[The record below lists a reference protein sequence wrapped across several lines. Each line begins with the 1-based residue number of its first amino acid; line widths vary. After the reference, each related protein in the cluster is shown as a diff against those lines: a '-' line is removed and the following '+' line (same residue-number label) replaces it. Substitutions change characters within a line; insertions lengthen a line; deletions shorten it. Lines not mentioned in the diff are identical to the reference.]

1 MPANKPAGKPG
12 MQVYPH
18 ALKRVFQTVWKA
30 YKWQVILVAVLII
43 VSALGNVYGSMFQ
56 QRLIDDYI
64 TPMVQSGSNDFHP
77 LLLAIAQMVMVY
89 LIAIAATYF
98 WNRTMISISLG
109 TLNNVRK
116 ELFAHMESL
125 PLRYFDTHAHGDVL
139 SVYTNDTDTLDQ
151 LISQSVP
158 QIFSS
163 GMTIL
168 MVVVSMFSLSWQ
180 LALITI
186 GFSLLMLL
194 TARTITA
201 YSGKYF
207 REQQKQ
213 LGKVNGYI
221 EEMIEGTR
229 VIKVFN
235 HEAVVEH
242 DFQAINEDLCT
253 AATKAN
259 TFANILMPICMN
271 MGYVSYLVT
280 AVAGGYFAIHG
291 MFGMTLGTIASMLAL
306 NKSFNNPITQISQQ
320 INSVVMAQAGAGR
333 IFQLLDEPSE
343 TDNGT
348 VTLVR
353 TKMEN
358 GEWVECPEYTGHWC
372 WKHPRPNGGF
382 ALIPLEGN
390 VDFHDVTFGYVPE
403 KTVLH
408 DINLYAKAGQ
418 KIAFVGATGAG
429 KTTITN
435 LINRFYDI
443 NSGSITYDGIDV
455 KLIHKPDLRRS
466 LGMVLQDTQLFTG
479 TIMDNIRFGKLDATD
494 EQCIEAAK
502 LANADGFINHL
513 ENGYQTVISGSGE
526 SLSQGQHQLLAIAR
540 AAVANPPVLIL
551 DEATSSIDT
560 RTEKLVQNGMDELM
574 KGRTVFV
581 IAHRLSTIMNSDVI
595 MVLDHGRIIE
605 RGDHES
611 LLAKKGVYYQL
622 YTGALEMD

>member
-1 MPANKPAGKPG
+1 MPKIKGHG
-12 MQVYPH
+12 
-18 ALKRVFQTVWKA
+18 LKRVFQTVWKN
-30 YKWQVILVAVLII
+30 YSWQVIAVAVLII
-43 VSALGNVYGSMFQ
+43 VAALGNVYGSMFQ

-64 TPMVQSGSNDFHP
+64 TPMMTSADHNFGP
-77 LLLAIAQMVMVY
+77 LSVAISQLIMVY
-89 LIAIAATYF
+89 LIAIAATYL
-98 WNRTMISISLG
+98 WNRLMINISVG
-109 TLNNVRK
+109 TLNDVRK
-116 ELFAHMESL
+116 ALFSHMESL
-125 PLRYFDTHAHGDVL
+125 PLRYFDTHAHGDVM

-151 LISQSVP
+151 MISQSIP

-163 GMTIL
+163 AVTII
-168 MVVVSMFSLSWQ
+168 MVLVSMFTLSWQ

-186 GFSLLMLL
+186 CFSALMLY
-194 TARTITA
+194 TARTITK
-201 YSGKYF
+201 YSGRYF
-207 REQQKQ
+207 LKQQEQI
-213 LGKVNGYI
+213 GKANGYI

-235 HEAVVEH
+235 HEEAVEQ
-242 DFQAINEDLCT
+242 DFSVINDQLCK
-253 AATKAN
+253 ASTKAN
-259 TFANILMPICMN
+259 MFANILMPVCMN
-271 MGYVSYLVT
+271 LGYVSYLVT
-280 AVAGGYFAIHG
+280 AVAGGFFAIHG
-291 MFGMTLGTIASMLAL
+291 MFGMSLGIIASMLAL

-320 INSVVMAQAGAGR
+320 INAVVMAQAGASR
-333 IFQLLDEPSE
+333 IFDLLDEPSE
-343 TDNGT
+343 VDDGV

-353 TKMEN
+353 SKLEN
-358 GEWVECPEYTGHWC
+358 GEWVETEEYTGHWC
-372 WKHPRPNGGF
+372 WKHPRPNGKF
-382 ALIPLEGN
+382 VMVPLEGN
-390 VDFHDVTFGYVPE
+390 VDFKDVTFGYVPN

-443 NSGSITYDGIDV
+443 NSGQITYDGIDI
-455 KLIHKPDLRRS
+455 KLIQKPDLRRS

-479 TIMDNIRFGKLDATD
+479 TIMDNIRFGKLEATD
-494 EQCIEAAK
+494 EECIAAAK

-513 ENGYQTVISGSGE
+513 EKGYQTVITGGGE
-526 SLSQGQHQLLAIAR
+526 SLSQGQRQLLAIAR

-560 RTEKLVQNGMDELM
+560 RTEKLVQTGMDQLM

-605 RGDHES
+605 RGNHES